1 MKVVPVMRTRGQGGG
16 AGEAMATDGGV
27 VPRGSRARS
36 LAVPLAAAAAVA
48 LAAAYVGA
56 VDPGE
61 PGHYP
66 PCPFLALT
74 GLYCPGCGG
83 LRAVHALVHGDPASA
98 LGFNPFVVALVPV
111 AALVW
116 GRWVL
121 LSWRGRPFAMKSV
134 QANYVWSFLALM
146 ILFWILRNVP
156 FGEFLAP

>member
-1 MKVVPVMRTRGQGGG
+1 
-16 AGEAMATDGGV
+16 MATDGGV
-27 VPRGSRARS
+27 VPRRPRARS
-36 LAVPLAAAAAVA
+36 LAVPLAAAAAAA

-83 LRAVHALVHGDPASA
+83 LRAVHALVHGDPAAA
-98 LGFNPFVVALVPV
+98 LGFNPLVVALVPV

-121 LSWRGRPFAMKSV
+121 LSWRGRPFTVKSV
-134 QANYVWSFLALM
+134 QANYVWSFLVLM